1 LSSTIGR
8 QDISLCCTVVYWY
21 YLDLGCHGQSE
32 GRRVS
37 RTGRAGAKSLAL
49 TLVSGAEVSE
59 LRRIKRV
66 LKLRNERKKIEYNHL
81 VRQRRCRENNLP
93 FRTLTAMPGEVFT
106 TDIASVPLA

>member
-1 LSSTIGR
+1 MTW
-8 QDISLCCTVVYWY
+8 VAPV
-21 YLDLGCHGQSE
+21 QSD
-32 GRRVS
+32 GYRVS

-59 LRRIKRV
+59 RRRIEPA
-66 LKLRNERKKIEYNHL
+66 LKLRIERKKIEYNHR

-93 FRTLTAMPGEVFT
+93 SRTLTAMPGEIFT